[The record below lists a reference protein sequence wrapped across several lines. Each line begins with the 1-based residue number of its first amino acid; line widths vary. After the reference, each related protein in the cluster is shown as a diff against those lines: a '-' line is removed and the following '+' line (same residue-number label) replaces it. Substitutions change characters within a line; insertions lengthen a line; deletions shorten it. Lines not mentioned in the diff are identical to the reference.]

1 LTLPGLRLLHQGQL
15 DGVETRLPVQLR
27 RSAPEPTNTDLR
39 AFYQRL
45 LNAVDSSVFHE
56 GSWKLLEAR
65 AAWSGN
71 RSYSNAVAHCWVN
84 GEEFVLAVSNLS
96 PDPMQC
102 YVPLELRALTG
113 CTWELRDLLSEARY
127 DREGD
132 GLLHPGLYLDM
143 PAYGR
148 HVFAFA

>member
-1 LTLPGLRLLHQGQL
+1 M
-15 DGVETRLPVQLR
+15 
-27 RSAPEPTNTDLR
+27 
-39 AFYQRL
+39 
-45 LNAVDSSVFHE
+45 
-56 GSWKLLEAR
+56 
-65 AAWSGN
+65 
-71 RSYSNAVAHCWVN
+71 N

-132 GLLHPGLYLDM
+132 GLLQPGLYLDM
-143 PAYGR
+143 PEYGR
-148 HVFAFA
+148 HVFAFTLKAGRLSEGVRRCATVMR